1 MAEALAFWIVAP
13 GKGELRRESLPEP
26 GPGEILVEALA
37 SGISRGTETLVFQ
50 GRVPESQRQ
59 IMRAPHQVGEF
70 TFPLKYG
77 YSSVGVVAAGPDD
90 WLGRRVFCL
99 HPHQDRYVV
108 PRDSVVTVPATI
120 PEDRV
125 VLAANME
132 TVVNALWDAAPRIGD
147 RVAVV
152 GAGVIGAL
160 AAAVASRM
168 PGAAVQLVDINPD
181 KAAIASALGV
191 SFAMPN
197 VATSGADLVIHA
209 SATAEGLATALDL
222 AGFEATIIELS
233 WYGDR
238 RVAVALG
245 EGFHSRRLRLVSSQ
259 VGAVATPQ
267 RARWDR
273 RRRLSLAVDLLADAR
288 FDVLLAPPV
297 PFARLPEV
305 MSELAAG
312 PSEVMCQVIRY
323 T

>member
-120 PEDRV
+120 PEERV

-197 VATSGADLVIHA
+197 VATPGADLVIHA
-209 SATAEGLATALDL
+209 SATAEGLAAALDL